1 MVFVPARPSRDR
13 DFRVRRQ
20 PERINPELK
29 APYLGVQQ
37 AGGSSKVAPPASY
50 WRRKRPRQAKDS
62 SAPLLF
68 RKQELTILLEDV
80 PQKSRHSL
88 NSWLV
93 ALLTA
98 H

>member
-37 AGGSSKVAPPASY
+37 AGGSSKVAPPRKLLAKKEAEAS
-50 WRRKRPRQAKDS
+50 
-62 SAPLLF
+62 
-68 RKQELTILLEDV
+68 
-80 PQKSRHSL
+80 
-88 NSWLV
+88 
-93 ALLTA
+93 
-98 H
+98 